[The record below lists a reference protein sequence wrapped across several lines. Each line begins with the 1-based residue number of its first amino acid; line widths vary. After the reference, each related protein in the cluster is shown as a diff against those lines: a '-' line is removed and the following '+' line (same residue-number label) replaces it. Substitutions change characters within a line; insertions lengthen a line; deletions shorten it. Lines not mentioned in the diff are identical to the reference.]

1 MYFKPMLITI
11 YLQGMIKTKNLY
23 KHPTIIRYNFLK
35 VPGGITSIMPSIPA
49 DLLSYINCIENL
61 PVYKG
66 ESTLPPRDVDL
77 MSLFTDGDIN
87 IIPTHFIVGD
97 YYND

>member
-1 MYFKPMLITI
+1 
-11 YLQGMIKTKNLY
+11 
-23 KHPTIIRYNFLK
+23 

-66 ESTLPPRDVDL
+66 ESTLPKRDVNLLSLYADNNINHMPTNL
-77 MSLFTDGDIN
+77 MVCSGYLVYIKLLL
-87 IIPTHFIVGD
+87 IVIF
-97 YYND
+97 